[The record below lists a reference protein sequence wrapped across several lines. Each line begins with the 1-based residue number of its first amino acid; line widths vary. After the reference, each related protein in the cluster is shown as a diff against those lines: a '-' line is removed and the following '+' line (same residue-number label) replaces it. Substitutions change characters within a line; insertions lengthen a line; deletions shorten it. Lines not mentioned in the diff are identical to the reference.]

1 VVIGLEIKNV
11 FSFVGLGVGPYMTRG
26 GFLCKE
32 GEQQGVVESMP
43 LFTLGIDAANNL
55 TNNELQPFGGA
66 LEASANDR
74 YIIRP
79 PHIVFACLHRHREP
93 FA

>member
-1 VVIGLEIKNV
+1 
-11 FSFVGLGVGPYMTRG
+11 MTRG